1 MSIGE
6 PSAMSS
12 FTPESIWAGL
22 VALHDSLL
30 AQSSVIQ
37 THDHIIKVLLLQHK
51 VILLMVAT
59 FKVDTAGMAT
69 TDDTK
74 VVSLQHNV
82 RSAEQH
88 LS

>member
-1 MSIGE
+1 
-6 PSAMSS
+6 
-12 FTPESIWAGL
+12 
-22 VALHDSLL
+22 
-30 AQSSVIQ
+30 
-37 THDHIIKVLLLQHK
+37 
-51 VILLMVAT
+51 VAT